1 MRVFVFS
8 DAFSQGY
15 LFLSCSELIFFAE
28 QFHAEVQFGQFKFL
42 IWHHTSYFAQA
53 DKTNLLSSG
62 CSLMNKAFHQIDCTW
77 LCKPWKYIIV
87 FCQLFTF
94 RCFIDLLWNSF
105 SRSVCL
111 TGYKYPLKCR
121 WCFYSSQF
129 SCLTPHS
136 LHLYLIIPNLLE
148 IGNCNCP
155 VTQIWVC

>member
-105 SRSVCL
+105 SKSVSL